1 MLAIEEIEQLTPAN
15 LSPLTVLTGDDVGQ
29 FELMKS
35 RFLEQIAFDPADLN
49 YTYFDVKET
58 AYQELELDLV
68 SLPFFADE
76 KIVILDHFSDL
87 TTSKKRFLTDEE
99 LQSFESYLKAPLE
112 TTKLVIFAEGKLD
125 SKRRLVKL
133 LKRDGQIFE
142 AAVLK
147 EQDLRSYF
155 TRYIKEQGLNLSVSV
170 FEQLLLKSGFQFG
183 ELTKNIAFL
192 KDYKGNASIELADI
206 DQAIPKTLQDNIFD
220 LTQFVL
226 KGQIDAARVLVRD
239 LTLQGED
246 EVKLLAIML
255 GQFRTYAQVRLLAD
269 SGRTEQQIVSDLSDF
284 LGRKVNPYQIK
295 FALRDSR
302 NLCLDQ
308 IKTAMMILI
317 ETDFQIKSGV
327 YDKDYLLDMA
337 LLKIASK
344 Q

>member
-155 TRYIKEQGLNLSVSV
+155 TRYIKEQGLNLSVPV

-192 KDYKGNASIELADI
+192 KDY
-206 DQAIPKTLQDNIFD
+206 
-220 LTQFVL
+220 
-226 KGQIDAARVLVRD
+226 DAVCSQRA
-239 LTLQGED
+239 
-246 EVKLLAIML
+246 
-255 GQFRTYAQVRLLAD
+255 
-269 SGRTEQQIVSDLSDF
+269 
-284 LGRKVNPYQIK
+284 N
-295 FALRDSR
+295 
-302 NLCLDQ
+302 
-308 IKTAMMILI
+308 
-317 ETDFQIKSGV
+317 
-327 YDKDYLLDMA
+327 
-337 LLKIASK
+337 
-344 Q
+344 

>member
-1 MLAIEEIEQLTPAN
+1 M
-15 LSPLTVLTGDDVGQ
+15 
-29 FELMKS
+29 
-35 RFLEQIAFDPADLN
+35 
-49 YTYFDVKET
+49 
-58 AYQELELDLV
+58 
-68 SLPFFADE
+68 
-76 KIVILDHFSDL
+76 
-87 TTSKKRFLTDEE
+87 
-99 LQSFESYLKAPLE
+99 
-112 TTKLVIFAEGKLD
+112 
-125 SKRRLVKL
+125 
-133 LKRDGQIFE
+133 
-142 AAVLK
+142 
-147 EQDLRSYF
+147 
-155 TRYIKEQGLNLSVSV
+155 
-170 FEQLLLKSGFQFG
+170 
-183 ELTKNIAFL
+183 
-192 KDYKGNASIELADI
+192 
-206 DQAIPKTLQDNIFD
+206 
-220 LTQFVL
+220 TQFVL